1 MKTIDLNSD
10 LGESF
15 GPYVMGNDAE
25 MLKIITSANVACGF
39 HAGDPLVMHKTLA
52 LAKENGV
59 GIGAHPS
66 FIDLWGFGRRPIQGE
81 RPADIEK
88 ILIYQIGAIQG
99 MARTLGLRVGHFKA
113 HGSLGNMAESDAEI
127 AEACARAV
135 KAVDPGM
142 IFVVLPGNQLEK
154 AGEKMGLRMAREVY
168 ADRAY
173 NDNGTLVSRKLEGAV
188 IHDPDIAIP
197 RLVRM
202 VEEQK
207 ITSIT
212 GKKIPVVIDTVCVHG
227 DNPSAVQMS
236 ARIRA
241 SLTDAGFALRPLAE
255 FVQ

>member
-52 LAKENGV
+52 LAKQNGV

-99 MARTLGLRVGHFKA
+99 MASTLGLRVAHFKA

-154 AGEKMGLRMAREVY
+154 AGEKMGLRLAREVY

-173 NDNGTLVSRKLEGAV
+173 NDDGTLVSRKLEGAV

-212 GKKIPVVIDTVCVHG
+212 GKKVPVVIDTVCVHG

-241 SLTDAGFALRPLAE
+241 SLTDAGFVLRPLAE
-255 FVQ
+255 FVH